1 MNLGTHNKKYFISL
15 TVVGFLVISISLVI
29 YNKHAYSEQVL
40 EDKANA
46 QQLETFLEH
55 KSTAVTAT
63 ALKDKN
69 SYTAKDVA
77 QASNEL
83 KQDLKI
89 VLNHNNPQGRNQKS
103 NSTTHVKA
111 SVGFYSKK

>member
-15 TVVGFLVISISLVI
+15 TVVGFLVISISLAI

-77 QASNEL
+77 EASNEL

-89 VLNHNNPQGRNQKS
+89 VLNHNNPQGRTQKS
-103 NSTTHVKA
+103 NSTMHVKA